1 MSLGFGKFK
10 RVRQMA
16 EQTFKT
22 GDRVRLKKLGQ
33 EGVILEITTKG
44 TCRVGVG
51 AMTLELKPQELAL
64 APPEKWK
71 NLSEKLKPRKLPVEG
86 EITREIMPEI
96 LDLHGLRV
104 EEALP
109 KVARFLDQAILA
121 DKDQAQ
127 ILHGLGTGRL
137 LEAVHQFLR
146 KTPTVKR
153 FELDPSNPGV
163 TRVYF

>member
-1 MSLGFGKFK
+1 
-10 RVRQMA
+10 MA
-16 EQTFKT
+16 EQAFKI

-33 EGVILEITTKG
+33 DGVVLEITTKG
-44 TCRVGVG
+44 TYRVGVG
-51 AMTLELKPQELAL
+51 AMTLEVKLQDLIKGPE
-64 APPEKWK
+64 EKWK
-71 NLSEKLKPRKLPVEG
+71 SLSEKLKSRKLPVVG

-121 DKDQAQ
+121 DKDQAD

>member
-1 MSLGFGKFK
+1 K
-10 RVRQMA
+10 V
-16 EQTFKT
+16 
-22 GDRVRLKKLGQ
+22 GDKVRLKKLGQ
-33 EGVILEITTKG
+33 DGVVLEVTSKG
-44 TCRVGVG
+44 TYRVGVG
-51 AMTLELKPQELAL
+51 AISLEVKPKDLVE

-71 NLSEKLKPRKLPVEG
+71 HLSEKLKPKKLPVEG
-86 EITREIMPEI
+86 EITREKMPEI

-109 KVARFLDQAILA
+109 KVAHFLDQAILA
-121 DKDQAQ
+121 DKDQVQ

-137 LEAVHQFLR
+137 LQAVHDYLK

-153 FELDPSNPGV
+153 FELEQGNAGI